1 MKTSLKV
8 LGELKIFRNEKKKKF
23 YKLIA
28 HSACNAEALN
38 GHRGAESGNVIIFC
52 KKEY

>member
-1 MKTSLKV
+1 MKTSSKV
-8 LGELKIFRNEKKKKF
+8 LGELKILEMKKGEI
-23 YKLIA
+23 LEIDCTQ
-28 HSACNAEALN
+28 CNAEALN